1 VQPSAIEGQEA
12 QPVETKPAEPAV
24 AEAPTRVAGVTP
36 RRQTV
41 QESEISKAASEQ
53 EAKGIAEVSTKIY
66 ENLSKNYENAPI
78 LLEAAQTMNQLVE
91 QNPDAFRTLSKPGL
105 AQTIMRA
112 ADQGIQVGVV
122 GGIKL
127 PAAELAKYKL
137 SQKELDVLNLFANQL
152 AIAKNANRQMTKVAG
167 EGAISDFET
176 QLANQMLAVDNASP
190 EAISLI
196 NKFTIKRADHIL
208 QRFQLLERLRS
219 EGMSISQAMIS
230 QEMRDLRQKYG
241 NDLRDISQQGASI
254 LSASKKTM
262 KGKIKSLEGGESDVP
277 PGYIRDP
284 QTKVIRR
291 KREGE

>member
-1 VQPSAIEGQEA
+1 
-12 QPVETKPAEPAV
+12 
-24 AEAPTRVAGVTP
+24 
-36 RRQTV
+36 V

-112 ADQGIQVGVV
+112 ADEGIRFGAV
-122 GGIKL
+122 GGIQL
-127 PAAELAKYKL
+127 PANTLSKYKL
-137 SQKELDVLNLFANQL
+137 TQEQLNTLTLFANQM

-190 EAISLI
+190 EAIGLI

-230 QEMRDLRQKYG
+230 QEMRDLRQRYG